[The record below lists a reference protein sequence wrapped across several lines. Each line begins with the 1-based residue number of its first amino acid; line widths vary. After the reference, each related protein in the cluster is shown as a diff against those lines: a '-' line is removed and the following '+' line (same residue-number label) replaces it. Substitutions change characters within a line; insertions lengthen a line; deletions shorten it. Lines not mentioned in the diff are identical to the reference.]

1 MFMMNHHMVNTYS
14 VQFHA
19 FLTSDASR
27 ERATGISWIRGWVCL
42 REFFLVPETEAHFS
56 GP

>member
-1 MFMMNHHMVNTYS
+1 MYS
-14 VQFHA
+14 SMP

-27 ERATGISWIRGWVCL
+27 EIETGVNWIRGWVYA